1 MPNIRYLKNIQSLH
15 PRYHPKTIGD
25 LPKNTLK
32 TSFSV
37 LMTLYE
43 NETESEK

>member
-15 PRYHPKTIGD
+15 PRYHPKTGD
-25 LPKNTLK
+25 LPKNALK